1 MNHEA
6 FPQFKVLFQWQK
18 IPPICLSYI
27 GARRTTFA
35 KAYGIKLRCYWERF
49 EENDEIGNV
58 LGTHW
63 KLDENIVGTH

>member
-1 MNHEA
+1 MKGSIRE
-6 FPQFKVLFQWQK
+6 QW
-18 IPPICLSYI
+18 IPPICLTYI
-27 GARRTTFA
+27 GARRTIFG

-49 EENDEIGNV
+49 GKNIEIGNL